1 MIQRQK
7 LSIQDQV
14 KNGLSYQKL
23 VVKVEAQLQPYF
35 HMRMS

>member
-23 VVKVEAQLQPYF
+23 VVKVEVQQQPYF